1 MGRGL
6 VVVAVCWIGCS
17 EPVLDEP
24 VRRLGPDAITAFDV
38 ALPLDIGEGGPS
50 DGPGVPDGGPFDGPG
65 SPDGGVVPDGGP
77 FDGPGAPDGGMV
89 PDGGPFDGGIP
100 DGGGVPDGGGF
111 DGGMPDGGGVPDG
124 GGFDGG
130 IPDGGMP
137 DGGMPDGGGGP
148 SITVAPASLSATV
161 PVGQTSGSLPL
172 TITNHGGAPLTY
184 ALTFHHPAWTAPG
197 SPCLAPAQCTIAP
210 GGSNVVDVRFT
221 PPSHGAHDSF
231 VTIDSNAGMPTVNLA
246 GTGVGGVLVVT
257 DPASFA
263 IDFGTIAR
271 GQLQTRAVE
280 LRNAGNAGIT
290 VDVAAPGAPFG
301 VANAPVTLAPGQIAT
316 FDATCQSATARPVT
330 EAAIAIGSSA
340 YSANTSAI
348 AVRCAVA
355 DTQLQ
360 VAPLPLD
367 FMEVRKGTGTRELA
381 VAIRNPGAVA
391 ATISAIRLTQ
401 APGELALDGSPTAV
415 IPPGSEIAR
424 TLRLATTRDLE
435 LTGTTLEIDVDGQ
448 QLAYPVTG
456 KVVTPEVHV
465 TPAELDLGTACI
477 GTPITGTVMMTN
489 TGTARLAMETPELDG
504 GFTATYQSPTSYPAP
519 LLAGTTAL
527 LGVSADPSAAGAFDG
542 RLRWQVDAPGAPFE
556 IPLHV
561 EYIDV
566 GTAVS
571 PARLDFGLVEVG
583 AVSFRSTVVL
593 QNCNSSPVALTVDG
607 IHVRQ
612 GPITAW
618 DVQPRYDQRTLAPHE
633 TMTITAAFAPT
644 RGGRHTAV
652 IKIDIDGLSHF
663 VELTAMATG
672 YTPDRTSFYACASGP
687 DAPAAG
693 WPIGA
698 ALAVLVLRRRR
709 RTCS

>member
-1 MGRGL
+1 M
-6 VVVAVCWIGCS
+6 AVCWIGCS

-38 ALPLDIGEGGPS
+38 ALPLDVGEGGPS

-65 SPDGGVVPDGGP
+65 
-77 FDGPGAPDGGMV
+77 APDGGM
-89 PDGGPFDGGIP
+89 
-100 DGGGVPDGGGF
+100 VPDGGGF

-130 IPDGGMP
+130 LPDGGGVPDGGMPDGGLPDGGLPDGGMP
-137 DGGMPDGGGGP
+137 DGGMPDGGMPDG
-148 SITVAPASLSATV
+148 
-161 PVGQTSGSLPL
+161 
-172 TITNHGGAPLTY
+172 
-184 ALTFHHPAWTAPG
+184 
-197 SPCLAPAQCTIAP
+197 
-210 GGSNVVDVRFT
+210 
-221 PPSHGAHDSF
+221 
-231 VTIDSNAGMPTVNLA
+231 GMPD
-246 GTGVGGVLVVT
+246 GGM
-257 DPASFA
+257 
-263 IDFGTIAR
+263 I
-271 GQLQTRAVE
+271 
-280 LRNAGNAGIT
+280 
-290 VDVAAPGAPFG
+290 
-301 VANAPVTLAPGQIAT
+301 
-316 FDATCQSATARPVT
+316 
-330 EAAIAIGSSA
+330 
-340 YSANTSAI
+340 
-348 AVRCAVA
+348 
-355 DTQLQ
+355 Q
-360 VAPLPLD
+360 VAPSPLD

-391 ATISAIRLTQ
+391 ATISAIRLAQ

-415 IPPGSEIAR
+415 VPPGGEIAR
-424 TLRLATTRDLE
+424 TLRLATTRELE
-435 LTGTTLEIDVDGQ
+435 LTNTTLEIDVDGQ

-489 TGTARLAMETPELDG
+489 TGTARLAMEPPELDG

-571 PARLDFGLVEVG
+571 PARLDFGPVEVG

-663 VELTAMATG
+663 VELTALATG

-693 WPIGA
+693 GPIA
-698 ALAVLVLRRRR
+698 AAIAVIVLRRRR